1 MKNKLNAVS
10 IFALCLLV
18 SLPILASEEGASEE
32 IQLLRKE
39 IQQTELVLA
48 TLKDR
53 LKTLEETHR
62 ESFQISLTT
71 EGILLDGKVSTQEQL
86 KEALEDV
93 PKETAIVLRV
103 DPKVTHQQLISL
115 MEFCEQAGFNHVA
128 VSTLVVDK
136 NENADTN

>member
-71 EGILLDGKVSTQEQL
+71 EGILLDGKVTTQEQL
-86 KEALEDV
+86 KDALENV
-93 PKETAIVLRV
+93 PKDTPIVIGV
-103 DPKVTHQQLISL
+103 DPKVTHQQLVSM

-128 VSTLVVDK
+128 VSTLVAD
-136 NENADTN
+136 ENTDTN